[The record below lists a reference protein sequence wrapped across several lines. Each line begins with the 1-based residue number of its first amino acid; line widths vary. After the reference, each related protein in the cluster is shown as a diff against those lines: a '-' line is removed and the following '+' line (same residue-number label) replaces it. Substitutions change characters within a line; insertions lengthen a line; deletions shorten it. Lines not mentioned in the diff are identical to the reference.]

1 MSIKE
6 CVVASDKGG
15 GSEERLILCGES
27 ISSEVKK

>member
-15 GSEERLILCGES
+15 GSEERLILCGDPYHL
-27 ISSEVKK
+27 K